1 MQIRLGGDAAPL
13 LEDLID
19 ALVGQAGAL
28 GQALGGDAERLQEL
42 FSEEFARV
50 DVEGFLF
57 HEA

>member
-1 MQIRLGGDAAPL
+1 MPRRF

-28 GQALGGDAERLQEL
+28 GQAIGGDAERLQEL

-57 HEA
+57 HEGQW